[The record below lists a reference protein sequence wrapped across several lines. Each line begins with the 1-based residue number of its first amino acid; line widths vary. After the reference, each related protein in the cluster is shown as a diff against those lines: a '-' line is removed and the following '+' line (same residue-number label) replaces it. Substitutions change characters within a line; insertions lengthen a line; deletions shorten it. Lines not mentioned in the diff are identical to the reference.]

1 MRRLFICTICFLTCV
16 VSCQEADSFISNDEE
31 IIKNNDELE
40 WREEQNSWI
49 YSQMKEHY
57 FWNEELGDSL
67 SYDYSL
73 EPSKFFESMLVD
85 EDRFSYC
92 FYNEEYIPSTKG
104 YNMNETVSIDTVFV
118 YNNSFRN
125 RKIGYFVYD
134 AFQSEA
140 DVTDVI
146 LKFNRNRINDLII
159 DLRNNS
165 GGSVATCI
173 HLSSLLSSVTF
184 GKLFCT
190 FRYNRNLT
198 EKLYRETGNRY
209 EPYYFKSDV
218 TTKNRNL
225 RLNRVFFL
233 VNNRSASASELIINC
248 MKPYVKVITIGERTV
263 GKDVGMYAI
272 RERRYKYVLEP
283 ITFRTYNSLGDS
295 VPQTGIIPE
304 ILVADKGNK
313 IVPSL
318 DEPYIKAATNY
329 IDKTD
334 YLEVQNLD

>member
-1 MRRLFICTICFLTCV
+1 MILFIFLIPIGCQENDVFLTEIHEV
-16 VSCQEADSFISNDEE
+16 TENVSIN
-31 IIKNNDELE
+31 E
-40 WREEQNSWI
+40 WRKEQNSWI

-57 FWNEELGDSL
+57 FWNEGLGDSL
-67 SYDYSL
+67 SYNFTL

-92 FYNEEYIPSTKG
+92 FYNEEYTPSTKG
-104 YNMNETVSIDTVFV
+104 YDLNETVSIDTVFV
-118 YNNSFRN
+118 YNNSFKT

-134 AFQSEA
+134 AFKSEA
-140 DVTDVI
+140 DITDVI
-146 LKFNRNRINDLII
+146 LKFKRSAINDLII
-159 DLRNNS
+159 DLRNNP

-173 HLSSLLSSVTF
+173 HLSSLLSSETS

-190 FRYNRNLT
+190 FRYNSNLT
-198 EKLYRETGNRY
+198 EKLYKETGNRY
-209 EPYYFKSDV
+209 EPHYFKNDSA
-218 TTKNRNL
+218 TNSRNL
-225 RLNRVFFL
+225 HLDRVFFL
-233 VNNRSASASELIINC
+233 INDRSASASELIINC
-248 MKPYVKVITIGERTV
+248 MKPYLKVITIGERTV

-272 RERRYKYVLEP
+272 RGRRYKYVLEP

-304 ILVADKGNK
+304 ILVADRGNK

-318 DEPYIKAATNY
+318 DEPYIKAVTNY

>member
-1 MRRLFICTICFLTCV
+1 
-16 VSCQEADSFISNDEE
+16 
-31 IIKNNDELE
+31 
-40 WREEQNSWI
+40 
-49 YSQMKEHY
+49 MKEHY
-57 FWNEELGDSL
+57 FWNEGLGDSL
-67 SYDYSL
+67 SYNFTL

-92 FYNEEYIPSTKG
+92 FYNEEYTSSTKG
-104 YNMNETVSIDTVFV
+104 YDLNETVSIDTVFV
-118 YNNSFRN
+118 YNNSFKT

-134 AFQSEA
+134 AFKSEA
-140 DVTDVI
+140 DITDVI
-146 LKFNRNRINDLII
+146 LKFKRSAINDLII
-159 DLRNNS
+159 DLRNNP

-173 HLSSLLSSVTF
+173 HLSSLLSSETS

-190 FRYNRNLT
+190 FKYNRNLT
-198 EKLYRETGNRY
+198 EKLYEETGNRY
-209 EPYYFKSDV
+209 EPHYFKNDSA
-218 TTKNRNL
+218 TNSRNL
-225 RLNRVFFL
+225 RLDRVFFL
-233 VNNRSASASELIINC
+233 INDRSASASELIINC
-248 MKPYVKVITIGERTV
+248 MKPYLKVITIGERTV

-272 RERRYKYVLEP
+272 RGRRYKYVLEP

-304 ILVADKGNK
+304 ILVADRGNK

-318 DEPYIKAATNY
+318 DEPYIKAVTNY

>member
-1 MRRLFICTICFLTCV
+1 MILFIFLIPIG
-16 VSCQEADSFISNDEE
+16 CQENDVFLAE
-31 IIKNNDELE
+31 IHEVTENVSINE
-40 WREEQNSWI
+40 WRKEQNSWI

-57 FWNEELGDSL
+57 FWNEGLGDSL
-67 SYDYSL
+67 SYNFTL

-92 FYNEEYIPSTKG
+92 FYNEEYTPSTKG
-104 YNMNETVSIDTVFV
+104 YDLNETVSIDTVFV
-118 YNNSFRN
+118 YNNSYMT

-134 AFQSEA
+134 EFKSEA
-140 DVTDVI
+140 DITDII
-146 LKFNRNRINDLII
+146 LKFKRSAINDLII
-159 DLRNNS
+159 DLRNNP
-165 GGSVATCI
+165 GGRVATCI
-173 HLSSLLSSVTF
+173 HLSSLLSSETS

-272 RERRYKYVLEP
+272 RGRRYKYVLEP
-283 ITFRTYNSLGDS
+283 ITFRSYNSLGDS
-295 VPQTGIIPE
+295 IPQTGIIPE
-304 ILVADKGNK
+304 ILVADKENR

-334 YLEVQNLD
+334 YLEAKYMTKI

>member
-1 MRRLFICTICFLTCV
+1 MILCIFLIPLGCQENDVFLT
-16 VSCQEADSFISNDEE
+16 E
-31 IIKNNDELE
+31 IHEVTENGNIYE

-49 YSQMKEHY
+49 FSQMKEHY
-57 FWNEELGDSL
+57 FWNEGLGDSL
-67 SYDYSL
+67 SYNFLL
-73 EPSKFFESMLVD
+73 EPSNFFESLLVD

-92 FYNEEYIPSTKG
+92 FYNEEYVPVTKG
-104 YNMNETVSIDTVFV
+104 YDLNETVSVDTVFL
-118 YNNSFRN
+118 YDNSFKA

-140 DVTDVI
+140 DITDVI
-146 LKFNRNRINDLII
+146 LKFNRNGIDDLII
-159 DLRNNS
+159 DLRDNP

-173 HLSSLLSSVTF
+173 HLSSLLSSETS
-184 GKLFCT
+184 GELFCT

-209 EPYYFKSDV
+209 EPHYFKDDPATNS
-218 TTKNRNL
+218 RNL
-225 RLNRVFFL
+225 CLDRVFFL
-233 VNNRSASASELIINC
+233 VNKRSASASELIINC
-248 MKPYVKVITIGERTV
+248 LKPYMKVITIGERTV

-272 RERRYKYVLEP
+272 RGRRYKYVLEP

-304 ILVADKGNK
+304 ILVADRGNM

-318 DEPYIKAATNY
+318 DEPYIKAVTNY

-334 YLEVQNLD
+334 YLEDQNLD

>member
-1 MRRLFICTICFLTCV
+1 MRRLFICTICFLTCI

-57 FWNEELGDSL
+57 FWNEGLGDSL

-104 YNMNETVSIDTVFV
+104 YNLNETVSIDTVFV

-159 DLRNNS
+159 DLRNNP

-173 HLSSLLSSVTF
+173 HLSSLLSSETS

-198 EKLYRETGNRY
+198 EKLYKETGNRY
-209 EPYYFKSDV
+209 EPHYFKNDSA
-218 TTKNRNL
+218 TNSRNL
-225 RLNRVFFL
+225 RLDRVFFL
-233 VNNRSASASELIINC
+233 INDRSASASELIINC
-248 MKPYVKVITIGERTV
+248 LKPYVKVITIGERSV

-272 RERRYKYVLEP
+272 KGRRYKYVLEP
-283 ITFRTYNSLGDS
+283 ITFRTYNSWGDS

-318 DEPYIKAATNY
+318 DEPFIKAATNY
-329 IDKTD
+329 IDKAD
-334 YLEVQNLD
+334 YLEVIKLD

>member
-1 MRRLFICTICFLTCV
+1 MTCV
-16 VSCQEADSFISNDEE
+16 ISCQETDSFITNNEE
-31 IIKNNDELE
+31 IILNNDELK

-57 FWNEELGDSL
+57 FWNEGLDDSL
-67 SYDYSL
+67 SYNFLL
-73 EPSKFFESMLVD
+73 EPSEFFESLLVD

-92 FYNEEYIPSTKG
+92 FYNEEYIPGTKG
-104 YNMNETVSIDTVFV
+104 YDLNETVSIDTVFV
-118 YNNSFRN
+118 YSNSSQT

-146 LKFNRNRINDLII
+146 LKFNRDRINDLII

-173 HLSSLLSSVTF
+173 HLASLLSSETS

-198 EKLYRETGNRY
+198 EKLYEETGTRY
-209 EPYYFKSDV
+209 EPHYFKNDSA
-218 TTKNRNL
+218 TNSRNL
-225 RLNRVFFL
+225 RLERVFFL
-233 VNNRSASASELIINC
+233 INKSSASASELIINC
-248 MKPYVKVITIGERTV
+248 MKPYMKVITIGERTV

-272 RERRYKYVLEP
+272 RGRRYKYVLEP